1 MNGKYFLGS
10 VGSVL
15 IVVQVICVGLAFTE
29 DGGDTPDEFLDL
41 GEGPGREFT
50 ASHAASFKDQD
61 PLLFFKKDKKVER
74 KSAQQNP
81 KSQVESFKTR
91 QKRFTD
97 NMDPRAQPVRSS
109 YAYVQSSQRS
119 SQERDS
125 NPEGS
130 YGHYRYS
137 DPDVAPRV
145 TERRRADDSKRK
157 PFRFPED
164 SRRDDF
170 GIGENVDST
179 LRNVGMDPS
188 VPKVKPR
195 AGPHSR
201 GHSRKPAK
209 SEPYKAAET
218 KTQKPAP
225 KNIKEVIDPDS
236 LDESASDTSGDLKKE
251 GSYGSPIGEYGGA
264 GFDKEKHYEKD
275 GGKKFVQAHKA
286 EGGEKEEKGFKK
298 EEVFD
303 KGLAEKHGHE
313 EKKAEVSEKGG
324 EKQGHIDQ
332 SKHYGEAHKANE
344 GEKAFSVVKKGGH
357 KKGKK
362 TSGFHKVHHKDE
374 YKKDEVFFDESHD
387 GGEHEE
393 SAHEQEKHANEKGGS
408 AKKGH
413 IDSAYHEN
421 HGIKKGEQDH
431 GKHYQEKKGHQ
442 KEAGHSGHHDEQSEY
457 GKKAGVEE
465 GEKYGHADIGG
476 HGYYGA
482 SDW

>member
-1 MNGKYFLGS
+1 MKGKYFIFS
-10 VGSVL
+10 VGSVVIL
-15 IVVQVICVGLAFTE
+15 VQVICVGLAFTD
-29 DGGDTPDEFLDL
+29 DGVIPDEFLDL
-41 GEGPGREFT
+41 GEGPGKEFT
-50 ASHAASFKDQD
+50 AAHAATFKDQD
-61 PLLFFKKDKKVER
+61 PLLFFKKDKEVEQS
-74 KSAQQNP
+74 KYGNQNP
-81 KSQVESFKTR
+81 KSQVESIKTR
-91 QKRFTD
+91 RKRYID
-97 NMDPRAQPVRSS
+97 SMDPRVQPIRSS
-109 YAYVQSSQRS
+109 YAYVQSS
-119 SQERDS
+119 SQEHDS
-125 NPEGS
+125 NPADS

-137 DPDVAPRV
+137 DISDTP
-145 TERRRADDSKRK
+145 TKRRADDSKRK

-164 SRRDDF
+164 NNRRDDF
-170 GIGENVDST
+170 GIGHNVDST

-188 VPKVKPR
+188 VPKVKTRGRSP
-195 AGPHSR
+195 SR
-201 GHSRKPAK
+201 GHSRQPLK
-209 SEPYKAAET
+209 SEPYKTAKT
-218 KTQKPAP
+218 KNRKPGP
-225 KNIKEVIDPDS
+225 KNIKEVIEPES
-236 LDESASDTSGDLKKE
+236 IDESASDASGDLKKE

-303 KGLAEKHGHE
+303 KGLAEKHGHK
-313 EKKAEVSEKGG
+313 EKKAEISEKGG

-431 GKHYQEKKGHQ
+431 GKHYKEEKGHQ

-457 GKKAGVEE
+457 AKKAGVEE

>member
-1 MNGKYFLGS
+1 MYDKYFLFT
-10 VGSVL
+10 VGSVVIL
-15 IVVQVICVGLAFTE
+15 VQVFCVGLAFA
-29 DGGDTPDEFLDL
+29 DGNVDIADEFLDL
-41 GEGPGREFT
+41 GEGPGKEFT
-50 ASHAASFKDQD
+50 AAHAATFKDQD
-61 PLLFFKKDKKVER
+61 PLLFFKKDKKIDG
-74 KSAQQNP
+74 KYADQNP
-81 KSQVESFKTR
+81 KSQVESIKTR
-91 QKRFTD
+91 RRRYTD
-97 NMDPRAQPVRSS
+97 TMDPRAQPVRSS
-109 YAYVQSSQRS
+109 YAYVQSS
-119 SQERDS
+119 SQEHDS

-137 DPDVAPRV
+137 DIAPEV
-145 TERRRADDSKRK
+145 PSKAAHRRRADDSKRK

-164 SRRDDF
+164 NRRDDF

-179 LRNVGMDPS
+179 LRNVGMDPT
-188 VPKVKPR
+188 VPKVKAR
-195 AGPHSR
+195 TGPSSR
-201 GHSRKPAK
+201 GHSRQSTK

-218 KTQKPAP
+218 SNHKPAP
-225 KNIKEVIDPDS
+225 KNIKEVIGPAN
-236 LDESASDTSGDLKKE
+236 LEESASDTSGDLKKE

-264 GFDKEKHYEKD
+264 GFDKEKHFEKD

-286 EGGEKEEKGFKK
+286 QGGEKEEKGYKK

-313 EKKAEVSEKGG
+313 EKKAEISEKGG

-413 IDSAYHEN
+413 IDSSYHEH
-421 HGIKKGEQDH
+421 HGNKKGEQDH
-431 GKHYQEKKGHQ
+431 GKHYKEEKGHQ

-457 GKKAGVEE
+457 AKKAGVEE
-465 GEKYGHADIGG
+465 GEKYGHADVGG
-476 HGYYGA
+476 HGYYGG

>member
-1 MNGKYFLGS
+1 MNRRCFNFS
-10 VGSVL
+10 VGSVVIL
-15 IVVQVICVGLAFTE
+15 VQVIYYVGFALAD
-29 DGGDTPDEFLDL
+29 DGNIPDEFLDL
-41 GEGPGREFT
+41 GEGPGKEFT
-50 ASHAASFKDQD
+50 AAHAATFKGQD
-61 PLLFFKKDKKVER
+61 PLLFFKKDKNVEH
-74 KSAQQNP
+74 KSVGNQNP
-81 KSQVESFKTR
+81 KSQVESIKSR
-91 QKRFTD
+91 RKRYTTD
-97 NMDPRAQPVRSS
+97 SMDPRVQPVRSS
-109 YAYVQSSQRS
+109 YAYLQSSGS
-119 SQERDS
+119 HQEHDS
-125 NPEGS
+125 NPAGS

-137 DPDVAPRV
+137 DISDAPAK
-145 TERRRADDSKRK
+145 RRADDSQRK

-164 SRRDDF
+164 NRRDDF
-170 GIGENVDST
+170 GIGDNVDCT

-188 VPKVKPR
+188 VPKVKARGGSPT
-195 AGPHSR
+195 R
-201 GHSRKPAK
+201 GHSRQPPK
-209 SEPYKAAET
+209 SEPYKTAET
-218 KTQKPAP
+218 KNRKPAP
-225 KNIKEVIDPDS
+225 KNIKEVIEPESIDG
-236 LDESASDTSGDLKKE
+236 SASDASGDLKKE

-313 EKKAEVSEKGG
+313 EKKAEISEKGG

-393 SAHEQEKHANEKGGS
+393 SANEQEKHANEKGGS

-431 GKHYQEKKGHQ
+431 GKHYEEKKGHQ

-465 GEKYGHADIGG
+465 GEKFGHADVGG

>member
-1 MNGKYFLGS
+1 MNEKYFLLS
-10 VGSVL
+10 VASVV
-15 IVVQVICVGLAFTE
+15 IFVQVIDVGLVHAKE
-29 DGGDTPDEFLDL
+29 DGEISDEFLDL
-41 GEGPGREFT
+41 GEGPGKEFT
-50 ASHAASFKDQD
+50 VAHAASFKDQD
-61 PLLFFKKDKKVER
+61 PLLFFRKDKKVDS
-74 KSAQQNP
+74 KLNKNP
-81 KSQVESFKTR
+81 KSQVESIKSR
-91 QKRFTD
+91 IKRYTD
-97 NMDPRAQPVRSS
+97 SMDPRVQPVRSS
-109 YAYVQSSQRS
+109 YAYVQSST
-119 SQERDS
+119 QEHDS
-125 NPEGS
+125 NPAGS

-137 DPDVAPRV
+137 DIAPDMPQKV
-145 TERRRADDSKRK
+145 TNRRRADDSRR

-164 SRRDDF
+164 NRRDDF
-170 GIGENVDST
+170 GIGDNVDST
-179 LRNVGMDPS
+179 LRNVGINPS
-188 VPKVKPR
+188 VPKVKAR
-195 AGPHSR
+195 TGGHGKSHTRQHS
-201 GHSRKPAK
+201 KQ
-209 SEPYKAAET
+209 EPFKASGT
-218 KTQKPAP
+218 SDHKPAP
-225 KNIKEVIDPDS
+225 KNIKEVIEPVT
-236 LDESASDTSGDLKKE
+236 LEESASDTSGDLKKA

-264 GFDKEKHYEKD
+264 GFDKEKHFEKD

-286 EGGEKEEKGFKK
+286 EEGEKEEKGFKK

-313 EKKAEVSEKGG
+313 EKKAEVSEKAG

-413 IDSAYHEN
+413 IDSSYHEN
-421 HGIKKGEQDH
+421 HGVKKGEHDH
-431 GKHYQEKKGHQ
+431 GKHYKEEKGHQ
-442 KEAGHSGHHDEQSEY
+442 KEAGHSGHHGEQSEY

-465 GEKYGHADIGG
+465 GEKYGHADVGG
-476 HGYYGA
+476 HGYYGG

>member
-1 MNGKYFLGS
+1 MNNKYFLMSLAS
-10 VGSVL
+10 VV
-15 IVVQVICVGLAFTE
+15 IFVQVLCVGLAHPE
-29 DGGDTPDEFLDL
+29 DHAEIADEFLDL
-41 GEGPGREFT
+41 GEGPD
-50 ASHAASFKDQD
+50 S
-61 PLLFFKKDKKVER
+61 
-74 KSAQQNP
+74 
-81 KSQVESFKTR
+81 
-91 QKRFTD
+91 
-97 NMDPRAQPVRSS
+97 MDPRDQPVRSS
-109 YAYVQSSQRS
+109 YAYVQAS
-119 SQERDS
+119 SQEQDS
-125 NPEGS
+125 NPAGS

-137 DPDVAPRV
+137 DIAPDVTPQ
-145 TERRRADDSKRK
+145 RRRSDDSRRK

-164 SRRDDF
+164 NRRDDF
-170 GIGENVDST
+170 GIGDNVDST

-188 VPKVKPR
+188 VPKVKPPR
-195 AGPHSR
+195 GGSHGR
-201 GHSRKPAK
+201 GHARQHVK
-209 SEPYKAAET
+209 SEPYKTAET
-218 KTQKPAP
+218 SNQKPAP
-225 KNIKEVIDPDS
+225 KNIKEVINPES
-236 LDESASDTSGDLKKE
+236 IEESASDTSGDLKKE

-264 GFDKEKHYEKD
+264 GFDKEKHFEKD

-286 EGGEKEEKGFKK
+286 EGGEKEQKGFKK
-298 EEVFD
+298 EEVYD

-332 SKHYGEAHKANE
+332 SKHFGEAHKANE

-413 IDSAYHEN
+413 IDSSYHEN

-431 GKHYQEKKGHQ
+431 GKHYKEQKGHQ
-442 KEAGHSGHHDEQSEY
+442 KEAGQSGHHGEQSEY
-457 GKKAGVEE
+457 EKKAGVEE
-465 GEKYGHADIGG
+465 GEKYGHADVGG